1 MCQDGWPCIIDRL
14 GAPQPRV
21 WRMSLSKEQLQELP
35 GRGESV
41 VMVRLTAARPG
52 PRGGEARRGQ
62 TGAKTQAAVRVTLC
76 RHSRYNHIHAEC
88 WPGDRGVKPA
98 VNYWVLQQL
107 QSCSVTAWCAADQS
121 SSTLT
126 LRRQFPDQPQ

>member
-1 MCQDGWPCIIDRL
+1 MCQDGWLCIIDRP

-35 GRGESV
+35 GRGSV

-62 TGAKTQAAVRVTLC
+62 TGAKTQQQSESPCADTPDITTFMLSAG
-76 RHSRYNHIHAEC
+76 
-88 WPGDRGVKPA
+88 PGDRGVKPA
-98 VNYWVLQQL
+98 VNYLVLQQL
-107 QSCSVTAWCAADQS
+107 QSCSGTAWCAADQS